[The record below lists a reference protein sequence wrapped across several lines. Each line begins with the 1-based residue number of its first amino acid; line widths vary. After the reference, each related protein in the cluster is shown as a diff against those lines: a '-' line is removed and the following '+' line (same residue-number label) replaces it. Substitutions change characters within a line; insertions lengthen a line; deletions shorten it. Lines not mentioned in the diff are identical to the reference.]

1 MKIALFGYGKTG
13 SRVAE
18 LLAEDESVSLV
29 WIATSSGKSEFVP
42 PQNITDGKSAEL
54 VPIFPVKKVL
64 TKNWLK
70 NNHVDVA
77 IDFSSTEAIME
88 YGQTLADAGVKLV
101 TCVSAY
107 GESQHGELNRLSKK
121 TAVLWSPNI
130 TLGINF
136 LLMAAKAIKAA
147 MPGADISVTEEH
159 FREKPEMSGTAVRIA
174 NELGTDT
181 AAINMIRAGGILGV
195 HEVLFGYDNELLRL
209 RHESINRKAFGA
221 GALFA
226 AKALLNQKKGLFKME
241 DILAPY
247 FRQSPK
253 KPGLLRKS

>member
-1 MKIALFGYGKTG
+1 MKVALFGYGKTG
-13 SRVAE
+13 SKVAE
-18 LLAEDESVSLV
+18 LLAEDETVSLE
-29 WIATSSGKSEFVP
+29 WIATRSGTSELAP
-42 PQNITDGKSAEL
+42 PQNRVSGAEPKL
-54 VPIFPVKKVL
+54 VPIFSQKKIL

-70 NNHVDVA
+70 NNSVDVV
-77 IDFSSTEAIME
+77 IDFSNKDALIE
-88 YGQTLADAGVKLV
+88 YGQAISDQGVKLV
-101 TCVSAY
+101 SCVSAY
-107 GESQHGELNRLSKK
+107 DEKEHQELNRLAKK
-121 TAVLWSPNI
+121 IAVLWSPNI

-136 LLMAAKAIKAA
+136 LLMSAKAIKAA

-159 FREKPEMSGTAVRIA
+159 FREKTELSGTAVRLA

-195 HEVLFGYDNELLRL
+195 HEVLFGYDNEILRL

-226 AKALLNQKKGLFKME
+226 AKALMKKRKGFYKME

-247 FRQSPK
+247 FATPK
-253 KPGLLRKS
+253 

>member
-1 MKIALFGYGKTG
+1 MKVALFGYGKTG
-13 SRVAE
+13 SKIAE

-29 WIATSSGKSEFVP
+29 WIATHSGKSELAP
-42 PQNITDGKSAEL
+42 PQNVYQGKQLGL
-54 VPIFPVKKVL
+54 VPMFPLRKVL
-64 TKNWLK
+64 TKGWLK
-70 NNHVDVA
+70 SNPVDVV
-77 IDFSSTEAIME
+77 IDFSSPAAIME
-88 YGQTLADAGVKLV
+88 YGQSLADSGIKLV

-107 GESQHGELNRLSKK
+107 GETEHKELDRLSKK
-121 TAVLWSPNI
+121 MALLWSPNI

-159 FREKPEMSGTAVRIA
+159 FREKPELSGTAVRIA

-181 AAINMIRAGGILGV
+181 AAINMIRSGGILGV

-226 AKALLNQKKGLFKME
+226 AKALLNERKGFFKME

-247 FRQSPK
+247 FKEPGK
-253 KPGLLRKS
+253 KRT

>member
-1 MKIALFGYGKTG
+1 MKVALFGYGQTG
-13 SRVAE
+13 SKVAE
-18 LLAEDESVSLV
+18 LLAEDPAVSLE
-29 WIATSSGKSEFVP
+29 WIATASGKSDIAP
-42 PQNITDGKSAEL
+42 PQNHFGNKEPQL
-54 VPIFPVKKVL
+54 VPIFSMKKIL

-70 NNHVDVA
+70 NNSVDVV
-77 IDFSSTEAIME
+77 IDFSNKDALME
-88 YGQTLADAGVKLV
+88 YGQAVADQGIKLV

-107 GESQHGELNRLSKK
+107 GEKEHLELNRLAKK
-121 TAVLWSPNI
+121 IALLWSPNI

-136 LLMAAKAIKAA
+136 LMMAAKAIKAA

-159 FREKPEMSGTAVRIA
+159 FREKTEMSGTAVRIA

-226 AKALLNQKKGLFKME
+226 ARGLQKKRKGFYKME
-241 DILAPY
+241 ELLAPY
-247 FRQSPK
+247 FASHR
-253 KPGLLRKS
+253 

>member
-1 MKIALFGYGKTG
+1 MKVALFGYGKTG
-13 SRVAE
+13 SKVAE
-18 LLAEDESVSLV
+18 LLAEDETVSLE
-29 WIATSSGKSEFVP
+29 WIATQSGTSEFAP
-42 PQNITDGKSAEL
+42 PQNRVSGAEPKL
-54 VPIFPVKKVL
+54 VPIFSQKKVL

-70 NNHVDVA
+70 NNSVDVV
-77 IDFSSTEAIME
+77 IDFSNKDALIE
-88 YGQTLADAGVKLV
+88 YGQAISDQGVKLV
-101 TCVSAY
+101 SCVSAY
-107 GESQHGELNRLSKK
+107 DEKEHLELNRLAKK
-121 TAVLWSPNI
+121 IAVLWSPNI

-136 LLMAAKAIKAA
+136 LLMSAKAIKAA

-159 FREKPEMSGTAVRIA
+159 FREKTEMSGTAVRLA

-195 HEVLFGYDNELLRL
+195 HEVLFGYDNEILRL

-226 AKALLNQKKGLFKME
+226 AKALMKKRKGFYKME

-247 FRQSPK
+247 FATPK
-253 KPGLLRKS
+253 

>member
-1 MKIALFGYGKTG
+1 MKVALFGYGKTG
-13 SRVAE
+13 SKVAE

-29 WIATSSGKSEFVP
+29 WIATNSGRSELAT
-42 PQNITDGKSAEL
+42 PQNVYQGKQLGS
-54 VPIFPVKKVL
+54 VPMFPLRKVL
-64 TKNWLK
+64 TKGWLK
-70 NNHVDVA
+70 SNPVDVV
-77 IDFSSTEAIME
+77 IDFSSPAAIME
-88 YGQTLADAGVKLV
+88 YGQSLADSSIKLV

-107 GESQHGELNRLSKK
+107 GETEHKELDRLSKK
-121 TAVLWSPNI
+121 MALLWSPNI

-159 FREKPEMSGTAVRIA
+159 FREKPELSGTAVRIA

-181 AAINMIRAGGILGV
+181 AAINMIRSGGILGV

-226 AKALLNQKKGLFKME
+226 AKALLSERKGFFKME

-247 FRQSPK
+247 FNEPNK
-253 KPGLLRKS
+253 KRK

>member
-1 MKIALFGYGKTG
+1 MKVALFGYGKTG
-13 SRVAE
+13 SKVAE

-29 WIATSSGKSEFVP
+29 WIATNSGKSELAP
-42 PQNITDGKSAEL
+42 PQNVYQGKQLGL
-54 VPIFPVKKVL
+54 VPMFPLRKVL
-64 TKNWLK
+64 TKGWLK
-70 NNHVDVA
+70 SNPVDVV
-77 IDFSSTEAIME
+77 IDFSSPAAVME
-88 YGQTLADAGVKLV
+88 YGQSLSDAGIKLV

-107 GESQHGELNRLSKK
+107 GETEHKELDRLSKK
-121 TAVLWSPNI
+121 MALLWSPNI

-136 LLMAAKAIKAA
+136 LLMAAKAIRAA

-159 FREKPEMSGTAVRIA
+159 FREKPELSGTAVRIA

-181 AAINMIRAGGILGV
+181 AAINMIRSGGILGV

-226 AKALLNQKKGLFKME
+226 AKALLNKRKGFFKME
-241 DILAPY
+241 DILEPY
-247 FRQSPK
+247 FNEPNK
-253 KPGLLRKS
+253 KKK

>member
-1 MKIALFGYGKTG
+1 MKVALFGYGKTG
-13 SRVAE
+13 SKVAE

-29 WIATSSGKSEFVP
+29 WIATNSGRSELAP
-42 PQNITDGKSAEL
+42 PQNVYKGKQLGS
-54 VPIFPVKKVL
+54 VPMFPLRKVL
-64 TKNWLK
+64 TKGWLK
-70 NNHVDVA
+70 SNPVDVV
-77 IDFSSTEAIME
+77 IDFSSPAAIME
-88 YGQTLADAGVKLV
+88 YGQSLADSGIKLV

-107 GESQHGELNRLSKK
+107 GETEHKELDRLSRKM
-121 TAVLWSPNI
+121 ALLWSPNI

-159 FREKPEMSGTAVRIA
+159 FREKPELSGTAVRIA

-181 AAINMIRAGGILGV
+181 AAINMIRSGGILGV

-226 AKALLNQKKGLFKME
+226 AKALLSERKGFFKME

-247 FRQSPK
+247 FNEPNK
-253 KPGLLRKS
+253 KRK

>member
-1 MKIALFGYGKTG
+1 MKVALFGYGKTG
-13 SRVAE
+13 SKVAE
-18 LLAEDESVSLV
+18 LLAEDETVSLA
-29 WIATSSGKSEFVP
+29 WIATASGKSETAP
-42 PQNITDGKSAEL
+42 PQDFYQGQQRGL
-54 VPIFPVKKVL
+54 VPILPIKKVL

-70 NNHVDVA
+70 NNQVDVI
-77 IDFSSTEAIME
+77 IDFSNPAALLE
-88 YGQTLADAGVKLV
+88 YGKAVADAGIKLV

-107 GESQHGELNRLSKK
+107 QEVQHVELSKLAKK

-159 FREKPEMSGTAVRIA
+159 FREKPELSGTAVRIA

-181 AAINMIRAGGILGV
+181 AAINMIRSGGILGV

-226 AKALLNQKKGLFKME
+226 AKALVKERKGFFKME
-241 DILAPY
+241 DLLAPY
-247 FRQSPK
+247 FRQSTR
-253 KPGLLRKS
+253 KPWLIGK

>member
-1 MKIALFGYGKTG
+1 MKVALIGYGKTG
-13 SRVAE
+13 SKVAE
-18 LLAEDESVSLV
+18 LLAEDETVSLQ
-29 WIATSSGKSEFVP
+29 WIATRSGTSELAP
-42 PQNITDGKSAEL
+42 PQNRSSGSEPSL
-54 VPIFPVKKVL
+54 VPIFSQKKIL

-70 NNHVDVA
+70 NNSVDVL
-77 IDFSSTEAIME
+77 IDFSSKDALVE
-88 YGQTLADAGVKLV
+88 YGQAIADQGVKLV
-101 TCVSAY
+101 SCVSAY
-107 GESQHGELNRLSKK
+107 DEKEHQELNRLSKRI
-121 TAVLWSPNI
+121 AVLWSPNI

-136 LLMAAKAIKAA
+136 LLMSAKAIKAA

-159 FREKPEMSGTAVRIA
+159 FREKIEMSGTAVRLA

-181 AAINMIRAGGILGV
+181 AAINMIRSGGILGV

-226 AKALLNQKKGLFKME
+226 AKALMKKRKGFYKME

-247 FRQSPK
+247 FASPK
-253 KPGLLRKS
+253 

>member
-1 MKIALFGYGKTG
+1 MKVALFGYGKTG
-13 SRVAE
+13 SKVAE
-18 LLAEDESVSLV
+18 LLAEDETVSLE
-29 WIATSSGKSEFVP
+29 WIATRSGTAELAP
-42 PQNITDGKSAEL
+42 PQNRVSGAEPKL
-54 VPIFPVKKVL
+54 VPIFSQKKVL

-70 NNHVDVA
+70 NNPVDVV
-77 IDFSSTEAIME
+77 IDFSNKDALIE
-88 YGQTLADAGVKLV
+88 YGQAISDQGVKLV
-101 TCVSAY
+101 SCVSAY
-107 GESQHGELNRLSKK
+107 DEKEHLELNRLAKK
-121 TAVLWSPNI
+121 IAVLWSPNI

-136 LLMAAKAIKAA
+136 LLMSAKAIKAA

-159 FREKPEMSGTAVRIA
+159 FREKTEMSGTAVRLA

-195 HEVLFGYDNELLRL
+195 HEVLFGYDNEILRL

-226 AKALLNQKKGLFKME
+226 AKALMKKRKGFYKME

-247 FRQSPK
+247 FATPK
-253 KPGLLRKS
+253 

>member
-1 MKIALFGYGKTG
+1 MKVALFGYGKTG
-13 SRVAE
+13 SKVAE

-29 WIATSSGKSEFVP
+29 WIATNSGKSELAP
-42 PQNITDGKSAEL
+42 PQNVYQGKQLGL
-54 VPIFPVKKVL
+54 VPMFPLRKVL
-64 TKNWLK
+64 TKGWLK
-70 NNHVDVA
+70 SNPVDVV
-77 IDFSSTEAIME
+77 IDFSSPAAVME
-88 YGQTLADAGVKLV
+88 YGQSLADLGIKLV

-107 GESQHGELNRLSKK
+107 GEIEHKELDRLSKK
-121 TAVLWSPNI
+121 MALLWSPNI

-136 LLMAAKAIKAA
+136 LLMAAKAIRAA

-159 FREKPEMSGTAVRIA
+159 FREKPELSGTAVRIA

-181 AAINMIRAGGILGV
+181 AAINMIRSGGILGV

-226 AKALLNQKKGLFKME
+226 AKALLKERKGFFKME

-247 FRQSPK
+247 FREPNK
-253 KPGLLRKS
+253 KKK